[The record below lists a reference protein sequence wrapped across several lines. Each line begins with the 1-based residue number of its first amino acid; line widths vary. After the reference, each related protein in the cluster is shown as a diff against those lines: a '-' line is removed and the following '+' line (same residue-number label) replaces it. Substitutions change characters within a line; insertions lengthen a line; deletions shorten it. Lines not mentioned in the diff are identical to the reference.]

1 MDESSSKILEQLSDH
16 GDDND
21 NDNTPPNAFQSE
33 HNSDNELLPPTI
45 DSVYPEL
52 DFDLRDDDNSTVL
65 TSSAEYRR
73 KHFSNTSSDSSD
85 SDSDSIARGLEL
97 RNIPVIAT
105 IEPQSTSS
113 NLIEKR
119 VDTSTFKS
127 SQPQKSKA
135 YESEDEISD
144 FEFLEKDDLCK

>member
-1 MDESSSKILEQLSDH
+1 MEQLSDH

-21 NDNTPPNAFQSE
+21 DEDTPPNAFQND

-45 DSVYPEL
+45 DSVYSEL
-52 DFDLRDDDNSTVL
+52 NFDEIRNDDVKSTSAVL

-73 KHFSNTSSDSSD
+73 KHFSNTSSEGSD

-97 RNIPVIAT
+97 RNIPVVAT
-105 IEPQSTSS
+105 IEPQSTTST
-113 NLIEKR
+113 NLIENEI
-119 VDTSTFKS
+119 STKQYKS
-127 SQPQKSKA
+127 SQKQRSKA
-135 YESEDEISD
+135 YDSEDEISD